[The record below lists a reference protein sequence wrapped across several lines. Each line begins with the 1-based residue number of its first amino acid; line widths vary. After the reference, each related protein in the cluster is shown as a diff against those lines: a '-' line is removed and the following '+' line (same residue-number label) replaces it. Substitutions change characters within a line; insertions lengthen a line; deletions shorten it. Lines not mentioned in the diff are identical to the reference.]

1 MEIILTKDV
10 EKVGKAGEVVKV
22 KDGFGRN
29 FLIPKGLAMP
39 STAANV
45 KRLEAEKQKRIQEL
59 QKAKL
64 AAEELRNK
72 LTNLSVTIAVLTHE
86 DEKIYGS
93 ITAVEV
99 ARALKEEGLD
109 IDKNCIILE
118 EPIKALGIFEVPV
131 NLHPEVSTK
140 IKVWIVKK

>member
-10 EKVGKAGEVVKV
+10 EKLGKAGERVKV

-29 FLIPKGLAMP
+29 FLIPRGLAMP
-39 STAANV
+39 STAANL
-45 KRLEAEKQKRIQEL
+45 KRLEAEKQKRLQQQE
-59 QKAKL
+59 KVKL
-64 AAEELRNK
+64 AAEELRDK
-72 LTNLSVTIAVLTHE
+72 LANLSLTIAVLTQE

-99 ARALKEEGLD
+99 AQALKEEGLD
-109 IDKNCIILE
+109 IDKNAIVLE
-118 EPIKALGIFEVPV
+118 EPIKTLGIFEVPV

>member
-10 EKVGKAGEVVKV
+10 EKLGKAGERVKV

-29 FLIPKGLAMP
+29 FLIPRGLAMP
-39 STAANV
+39 STAANL
-45 KRLEAEKQKRIQEL
+45 KRLEVEKQKRLQQQE
-59 QKAKL
+59 KVKL
-64 AAEELRNK
+64 VAEELRDK
-72 LTNLSVTIAVLTHE
+72 LANLSLTIAVLTQE

-99 ARALKEEGLD
+99 AQALKEEGLD
-109 IDKNCIILE
+109 IDKNAIVLE
-118 EPIKALGIFEVPV
+118 EPIKTLGIFEVPV
-131 NLHPEVSTK
+131 KLHPEVSTK